1 MIYFVREN
9 NWENYLSTSEPKSI

>member
-9 NWENYLSTSEPKSI
+9 NWENYLSTSETKSI

>member
-1 MIYFVREN
+1 MIYFVRGN